1 MSKVYHYCIYLGR
14 FPYIFSVCLLNLLH
28 IFHTL
33 CSPPHRCSLSCFS
46 IVTTAAFLNRTGFV
60 FGKTWEKLK
69 EQLSAC
75 PFSGLESQLCGGKK
89 RLREFG
95 LKRPLPS
102 LPGLAGSHSKGN
114 CLHTHDPHCHREVI
128 LRDHL
133 LPPHFSNKILSLIF
147 FFSFLWEGGRPIQ
160 IALYLCFCL
169 C

>member
-1 MSKVYHYCIYLGR
+1 MFLNFFCEYAMSNVYHYCIYLGR

-46 IVTTAAFLNRTGFV
+46 IVTTAAFLNRIGFV

-89 RLREFG
+89 DSGVWAQAATSFFTWISWQSQQRKLPTYPWSSLSQRSHLTG
-95 LKRPLPS
+95 PPPASPL
-102 LPGLAGSHSKGN
+102 
-114 CLHTHDPHCHREVI
+114 
-128 LRDHL
+128 
-133 LPPHFSNKILSLIF
+133 
-147 FFSFLWEGGRPIQ
+147 
-160 IALYLCFCL
+160 FC
-169 C
+169 